1 MPSTFELATDR
12 NGRRFRRAL
21 ACGLAAS
28 VALHAALFAL
38 WRGAPEAAAG
48 PATSGAAA
56 ARPSPSEYMRAIR
69 LRSVAPSPS
78 PIPKPPAPVTAA
90 APRAVPVDAAGE
102 GARIAVSLERPTA
115 GGAVGGGGGAP
126 GGGGASHL
134 TPPVPRSVYPEWDP
148 PGSVRGTT
156 VTVRVRVDSTG
167 CPVGPVQLA
176 PPTADEDFNRR
187 LRERVRR
194 MRFAPARLAGRP
206 VEAWA
211 EMTFRF

>member
-12 NGRRFRRAL
+12 NDRRFRRVL
-21 ACGLAAS
+21 AWSLGAS

-48 PATSGAAA
+48 PSASAAPA
-56 ARPSPSEYMRAIR
+56 ARPSPSEFMRAVR
-69 LRSVAPSPS
+69 LRSVAAAPS
-78 PIPKPPAPVTAA
+78 PIPRPPAPVTAV
-90 APRAVPVDAAGE
+90 APRAVTVDAGAE
-102 GARIAVSLERPTA
+102 AARITVSLEQPTA
-115 GGAVGGGGGAP
+115 GGAPAGGAA

-148 PGSVRGTT
+148 PRSVRGTT

-176 PPTADEDFNRR
+176 PPTADEGFNRR

-194 MRFAPARLAGRP
+194 MRFTPARLAGRP

-211 EMTFRF
+211 ELTFRF